1 MNDQPTP
8 NDQGDVPQTSRE
20 SGQRAPNVSAWR
32 ATVSALGTRPDI
44 ALWILVGVAAIWL
57 ADNAAPILIPV
68 VAAAVLA
75 TILNPLARFL
85 ERCLRLPKSLAAA
98 LPLAATL
105 GLIFMALWLLL
116 PATDKW
122 QERIPSLITQAE
134 FKLLRITS
142 LIEDVT
148 EATQKVTE
156 AASTGIGADKTGQ
169 PETVVVQQDPGFLSG
184 VLSEAPAALAQ
195 TLVILVL
202 AFFFLHERQAIV
214 RLITGVFVHSPAR
227 FRVARFCRAAR
238 QNVAHYFLTICAIN
252 LSLGLITGALFHLI
266 GMPEPA
272 SWGGA
277 MALAN
282 FVPFI
287 GPAVIFGLSF
297 VVALVTYPTFELALV
312 APAVILGVNLVEA
325 NLIMPTLVGRRF
337 YTSPVLVLLAVLFG
351 AWLWGAIGAIVAVPL
366 TVIAVSGLRS
376 RALSRA

>member
-1 MNDQPTP
+1 M
-8 NDQGDVPQTSRE
+8 
-20 SGQRAPNVSAWR
+20 SAWR
-32 ATVSALGTRPDI
+32 TTISAMATRPDI

-75 TILNPLARFL
+75 TILNPLARLL
-85 ERCLRLPKSLAAA
+85 ERRLRLPNSLASAI
-98 LPLAATL
+98 PLMATL
-105 GLIFMALWLLL
+105 GLVFMALWLLL

-122 QERIPSLITQAE
+122 QERIPSLISQAE

-156 AASTGIGADKTGQ
+156 AASTGIGADKSGNGK
-169 PETVVVQQDPGFLSG
+169 PETVVVQQEPGFLSG
-184 VLSEAPAALAQ
+184 VLSEAPAAMAQ
-195 TLVILVL
+195 TLIILVL

-214 RLITGVFVHSPAR
+214 RLIVGVFVHSPAR
-227 FRVARFCRAAR
+227 FRVARFCRTAR
-238 QNVAHYFLTICAIN
+238 RNIAHYFLTICAIN
-252 LSLGLITGALFHLI
+252 LGLGLLTGLLFHLI

-297 VVALVTYPTFELALV
+297 VVALVTYPTFELALM
-312 APAVILGVNLVEA
+312 APTVILGVNLVEA

-376 RALSRA
+376 RALRVARG